1 MTLITYLVIYQMV
14 GEFLMRQFFDL
25 SDGRRVSYGTV
36 FQKRFLINS
45 ESLSCKLV
53 VLSDPGG
60 LWGRALHGSTLVP
73 KSQTWLSDWTK
84 LNWTEFSQCL
94 IQGLQLPARW
104 LVLKLLLSVLLLW
117 LIQRKTLTSVS
128 PE

>member
-14 GEFLMRQFFDL
+14 EEFLMRQFFDL

-73 KSQTWLSDWTK
+73 KSQT
-84 LNWTEFSQCL
+84 
-94 IQGLQLPARW
+94 
-104 LVLKLLLSVLLLW
+104 
-117 LIQRKTLTSVS
+117 
-128 PE
+128 